1 MTYFIKTAFR
11 LLKIPLDTA
20 AMSDIDTAQELANQ
34 LGLQRLYQLL
44 PKTFH
49 AAMKSA
55 AELSA
60 SQPQPRDPHQEP
72 AHVCRFDK
80 PVHTYEKT

>member
-1 MTYFIKTAFR
+1 
-11 LLKIPLDTA
+11 
-20 AMSDIDTAQELANQ
+20 MSHIDTAQELANQ
-34 LGLQRLYQLL
+34 LGLHRLYQLL
-44 PKTFH
+44 PETFH

-60 SQPQPRDPHQEP
+60 CQPQPSHPYQEP

-80 PVHTYEKT
+80 PVHTRDKT